1 VTSPVVRTQILQG
14 FAKHSVSLAAAN
26 GAAISGHAQEE
37 TAKRPGYSPRLIAA
51 AFFEIT
57 FL

>member
-1 VTSPVVRTQILQG
+1 
-14 FAKHSVSLAAAN
+14 VSLAAAN